1 MTRFEKEDSPRFDKA
16 RRRSRY
22 GLPRWLPLLLLLL
35 IAIVGFWL
43 IGLEEEGLRQK
54 FQAHHGHLLAF
65 VREKPLWAAGGYL
78 AAYAIAV
85 AFSLPLA
92 SLMTLMGGYLFGTFA
107 GTLLAVCA
115 ATSGATGLFLIAR
128 SSLANSFQAR
138 AGSHL
143 ARLQTGFGRGAF
155 NYLLALRLIPLF
167 PFWLVN
173 LAPAL
178 LGMRLRSYIAATFLG
193 ILPSSLIY
201 ASIGSRLGSL
211 LEAEEVLGPSILLDP
226 AILLPL
232 LGLALLAL
240 SPQLF
245 RAWKSLKK

>member
-1 MTRFEKEDSPRFDKA
+1 MMSLPMTRFEKEDSPRFDKA

-92 SLMTLMGGYLFGTFA
+92 SLMTLMGVISSA
-107 GTLLAVCA
+107 P
-115 ATSGATGLFLIAR
+115 SPAR
-128 SSLANSFQAR
+128 CWRYAQRRVERPAFFSSLAAPWR
-138 AGSHL
+138 I
-143 ARLQTGFGRGAF
+143 AF
-155 NYLLALRLIPLF
+155 RHAQEVT
-167 PFWLVN
+167 WLVCKR
-173 LAPAL
+173 AL
-178 LGMRLRSYIAATFLG
+178 DGVHLTTC
-193 ILPSSLIY
+193 
-201 ASIGSRLGSL
+201 SRF
-211 LEAEEVLGPSILLDP
+211 D
-226 AILLPL
+226 
-232 LGLALLAL
+232 
-240 SPQLF
+240 
-245 RAWKSLKK
+245 